1 MNQNSIRPWWPE
13 PIPRGLKDTRLRE
26 FLQQMSMSVL
36 AEVTC
41 AICNIR
47 VPTKESKKISLSK
60 IPNINLL
67 KVDGELDHLFKSLNN
82 ITGVSIGDNS
92 KTIIS

>member
-1 MNQNSIRPWWPE
+1 
-13 PIPRGLKDTRLRE
+13 
-26 FLQQMSMSVL
+26 MSMSIL

-47 VPTKESKKISLSK
+47 VPAKDSKKIPLSK

-67 KVDGELDHLFKSLNN
+67 KVGEELDHLFKPSNEDIG
-82 ITGVSIGDNS
+82 ITIGDNRITTAEPTKS
-92 KTIIS
+92 KI